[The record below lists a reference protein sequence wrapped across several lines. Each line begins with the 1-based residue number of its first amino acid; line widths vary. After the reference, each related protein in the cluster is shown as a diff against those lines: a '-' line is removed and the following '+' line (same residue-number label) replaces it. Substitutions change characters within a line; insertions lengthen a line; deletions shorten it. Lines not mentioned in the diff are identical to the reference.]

1 MEGDVLLAS
10 AMRTVIMRLSRQL
23 RSERNDETLSFSQLS
38 ALGVI
43 QARGPI
49 SPSQLAAF
57 ERIQAPSATRII
69 TVLMDH
75 GYIERTTRPDD
86 RRQALLSVTAAGRQ
100 LIHADRDR
108 RTVWLATIL
117 KTLTREQRAELKTAL
132 PHLERLVQTGIED
145 HVKEV
150 LS

>member
-10 AMRTVIMRLSRQL
+10 AMRTVIMRLARQL

-43 QARGPI
+43 ESRGPI

-57 ERIQAPSATRII
+57 ERIQAPSVTRII
-69 TVLMDH
+69 TALMNH
-75 GYIERTTRPDD
+75 GYIERTTREDD
-86 RRQALLSVTAAGRQ
+86 RRHALLSVTPAGRQ

-108 RTVWLATIL
+108 RTEWLATIL
-117 KTLTREQRAELKTAL
+117 ETLTREQRAELKTAL

-145 HVKEV
+145 HVREV

>member
-10 AMRTVIMRLSRQL
+10 AMRTVIMRLSRHL
-23 RSERNDETLSFSQLS
+23 SSERNDETLSFSQLS

-43 QARGPI
+43 EARGPI
-49 SPSQLAAF
+49 SPSKLAAF

-69 TVLMDH
+69 TVLMNH

-100 LIHADRDR
+100 LIHSDRDR
-108 RTVWLATIL
+108 RTIWLATIL
-117 KTLTREQRAELKTAL
+117 KTLTREQRAELRAAR

-145 HVKEV
+145 DVREI

>member
-1 MEGDVLLAS
+1 MAGDVLLAS

-23 RSERNDETLSFSQLS
+23 RTERNDETLSFSQLS

-43 QARGPI
+43 AERGPV
-49 SPSQLAAF
+49 SPSKLAAF
-57 ERIQAPSATRII
+57 ERIHAPSATRIV
-69 TVLMDH
+69 TVLMNH
-75 GYIERTTRPDD
+75 GYIERTTHPDD
-86 RRQALLSVTAAGRQ
+86 RRQALLSVTVAGRQ
-100 LIHADRDR
+100 LIQSDRDR

-117 KTLTREQRAELKTAL
+117 KTLTREQRAELRTAL

-145 HVKEV
+145 HVQEV